1 MVKDIRGLEVSA
13 GDAGAVETLDRA
25 IDGYLGAR
33 TDTGDH
39 LREALIRDPDFVMAH
54 LVRGYFLHL
63 FAHRGLMARSR
74 ESLDA
79 AREAADRVG
88 ATPREQAHIA
98 ALDAWCDG
106 DPATTLRIHSEI
118 LIDHPLD
125 ILALKLA
132 EYWNF
137 YSGDSGGMRD
147 SIGRVL
153 HAWDDGVPGYGFFL
167 GMRAFA
173 LEETGAYDE
182 AERIG
187 REAVARNPADIW
199 ATHAVTHVMEMNG
212 RTTDGTAWLD
222 DLAPNWAEINNFT
235 FHVWWHRTLFALERG
250 EADEA
255 LELYDREVR
264 SESTRDFRDIT
275 NAAALLWRFDQEGI
289 DTGDRWIEL
298 AGHSAERVG
307 EHVLTFA
314 DVHYMM
320 ALASVDDRGSAR
332 ELVRTANAY
341 AERDDET
348 QAGVMRASGRQ
359 ICEAILAYR
368 EGDYGRAVDV
378 LFPMRGEIRRIGGSH
393 AQRDV
398 FHQMLIEAAVRAG
411 RLPLARALL
420 SERLQHRPESRL
432 TWRRYAGVLDAVG
445 DTAGAERARET
456 AGGLA

>member
-1 MVKDIRGLEVSA
+1 MKDIRGLEMSA
-13 GDAGAVETLDRA
+13 GDAGAVEALDRA
-25 IDGYLGAR
+25 VDGFLGAR
-33 TDTGDH
+33 NDTGDH
-39 LREALIRDPDFVMAH
+39 LREALDRDPDFVMAH

-74 ESLDA
+74 DSLEA
-79 AREAADRVG
+79 ARAAAGRVG

-125 ILALKLA
+125 IVALKLA
-132 EYWNF
+132 EYWSF
-137 YSGDSGGMRD
+137 YSGDSTGMRD

-153 HAWDDGVPGYGFFL
+153 HAWDEGVPAYGFVL

-173 LEETGAYDE
+173 LEESGAYGE
-182 AERIG
+182 AERFG
-187 REAVARNPADIW
+187 REAVERNPADIW

-212 RTTDGTAWLD
+212 RTADGAAWLD
-222 DLAPNWAEINNFT
+222 GLAPNWTEINNFT

-250 EADEA
+250 AADEA

-264 SESTRDFRDIT
+264 PESTRDFRDMT

-307 EHVLTFA
+307 EHVLAFA
-314 DVHYMM
+314 DVHYML
-320 ALASVDDRGSAR
+320 ALSSVDDRSSAH

-348 QAGVMRASGRQ
+348 QAGVMRASGRH

-368 EGDYGRAVDV
+368 EGDYGRTVAVLLPV
-378 LFPMRGEIRRIGGSH
+378 RGEIRRIGGSH
-393 AQRDV
+393 AQRYV
-398 FHQMLIEAAVRAG
+398 FHQMLIEAAIRAG

-420 SERLQHRPESRL
+420 SERLQQRPASPL
-432 TWRRYAGVLDAVG
+432 TWRRMAGVLGTLG
-445 DTAGAERARET
+445 DDAGAERARKIAE
-456 AGGLA
+456 GFV

>member
-1 MVKDIRGLEVSA
+1 MKDIRGLEVSA
-13 GDAGAVETLDRA
+13 SIVGAVETLDQA

-39 LREALIRDPDFVMAH
+39 LREALERDPDFVMAH

-132 EYWNF
+132 EYWRF

-173 LEETGAYDE
+173 LEESGAYDE

-187 REAVARNPADIW
+187 REAVERNPADIW

-212 RTTDGTAWLD
+212 RTTDGSAWLD
-222 DLAPNWAEINNFT
+222 DLAQNWAEINNFT
-235 FHVWWHRTLFALERG
+235 FHVWWHRALFALERG

-275 NAAALLWRFDQEGI
+275 NAAALLWRFDLEGI

-307 EHVLTFA
+307 EHVLAFA

-320 ALASVDDRGSAR
+320 ALASVDDRSSAH

-348 QAGVMRASGRQ
+348 QAGIMRASGRQ

-368 EGDYGRAVDV
+368 EGDYGRVVDV
-378 LFPMRGEIRRIGGSH
+378 LFPVRGEIRRIGGSH

-398 FHQMLIEAAVRAG
+398 FHQMLIEAAIRAG

-420 SERLQHRPESRL
+420 SERLQQRPASRL
-432 TWRRYAGVLDAVG
+432 TWRRLAGVLEAVG
-445 DTAGAERARET
+445 DETGAERARET
-456 AGGLA
+456 AEGLA

>member
-1 MVKDIRGLEVSA
+1 MKDIRGLEVSA

-39 LREALIRDPDFVMAH
+39 LREALERDPDFLMAD

-63 FAHRGLMARSR
+63 FAHRGLMTRSR
-74 ESLDA
+74 ESLAA
-79 AREAADRVG
+79 AREAAGRVG
-88 ATPREQAHIA
+88 ATPRAPAHIA
-98 ALDAWCDG
+98 ALAAWCDG

-132 EYWNF
+132 EYWRF

-187 REAVARNPADIW
+187 RDAVERNPADIW

-212 RTTDGTAWLD
+212 RTADGTAWLD

-255 LELYDREVR
+255 VELYDREVR

-307 EHVLTFA
+307 EHVLAFA

-320 ALASVDDRGSAR
+320 ALASVDDRGSAH
-332 ELVRTANAY
+332 ELARTANAY

-378 LFPMRGEIRRIGGSH
+378 LFPVRGEIRRIGGSH

-398 FHQMLIEAAVRAG
+398 FHQMLIEAAIRAG

-420 SERLQHRPESRL
+420 SERLQQRPASRL
-432 TWRRYAGVLDAVG
+432 TWRRLAGVLEAVG
-445 DTAGAERARET
+445 DQTGAERARET
-456 AGGLA
+456 AEGLA